1 MLFFFKQKTADEMRI
16 SDWSSDVCSSDLEF
30 YEKFWGTELNPK
42 RGLTVVEIVDAIIA
56 GEIKGMYVMGEN
68 PAMSDPDQSHARQAL
83 AKLECLVVQDIFLT
97 ETAWHADVIL
107 PSSAHAEK
115 WGSFTNTNRQVQV
128 GRPVAPPD
136 RKSTRLNSS
145 P

>member
-1 MLFFFKQKTADEMRI
+1 MVYPDYRSVELDEVR
-16 SDWSSDVCSSDLEF
+16 EF

-83 AKLECLVVQDIFLT
+83 AKLECLVVQDLRS
-97 ETAWHADVIL
+97 E
-107 PSSAHAEK
+107 E
-115 WGSFTNTNRQVQV
+115 RRV
-128 GRPVAPPD
+128 GKECVRTC
-136 RKSTRLNSS
+136 RSWWS
-145 P
+145 PYH

>member
-1 MLFFFKQKTADEMRI
+1 MVYPDYRSVELDEVR
-16 SDWSSDVCSSDLEF
+16 EF
-30 YEKFWGTELNPK
+30 YEKFWGTELDPK

-68 PAMSDPDQSHARQAL
+68 PAMSDPDQSHARHAL

-107 PSSAHAEK
+107 
-115 WGSFTNTNRQVQV
+115 
-128 GRPVAPPD
+128 D

-145 P
+145 H